1 MQPIQLDFKPSV
13 LLSAII
19 VLMSLGACSILI
31 LLDFYWQIK
40 LLTLILVVISATY
53 SLCRVSL
60 LLLPWSCVALNI
72 NAKNQ
77 MQLSL
82 RSGGQLLVAVQKNS
96 VVTPYL
102 TVLNIKITNDDEL
115 KALPFIARILL
126 LMHRKVYSVVILS
139 DSLEAESYRQL
150 RVWLRWSKQS

>member
-19 VLMSLGACSILI
+19 VLMTLGACSILI

-40 LLTLILVVISATY
+40 LLTVILVVVSASY

-60 LLLPWSCVALNI
+60 LLLPWSCVALSI

-77 MQLSL
+77 MQLRL
-82 RSGGQLLVAVQKNS
+82 RSGDQLQVAVQKNS

-102 TVLNIKITNDDEL
+102 TVLNIKITNDDEF
-115 KALPFIARILL
+115 KKLPFIARILL
-126 LMHRKVYSVVILS
+126 LIHRKVYSVAILS